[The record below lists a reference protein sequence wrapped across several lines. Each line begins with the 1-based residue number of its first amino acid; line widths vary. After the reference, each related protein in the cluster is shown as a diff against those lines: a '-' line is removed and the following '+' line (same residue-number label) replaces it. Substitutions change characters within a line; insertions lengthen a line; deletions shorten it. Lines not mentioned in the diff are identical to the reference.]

1 MKSYERESFLK
12 VFIIFLLILSILW
25 SIIVYL
31 SYEEKKDNLKE
42 DLYYQMKNY
51 AFDFKG
57 DKFSLDIIKINKNIE
72 FTKLYNQKE
81 GLLVYFP
88 MPNNDKYMLKILY
101 DKKKFEA
108 NLNTLKIKTL
118 KLALIILV
126 ISLLF
131 SFYFAIYS
139 LRPMKNALQLLDM
152 FLKDLIHD
160 LHTPITSILLNTKLL
175 SRKENSEE
183 LERIELSAK
192 NILSLY
198 KNLEILK
205 NKTIK
210 KTNSIDIK
218 KLIDKKVKVLEKI
231 YPKIKITKQLNA
243 LYISS
248 NEDAISRILE
258 NILTNACKYNK
269 KNGEVIITAHD
280 KKIIIEDTG
289 IGIKN
294 TKKIFESYYKE
305 NERGLGL
312 GMNIVKRL
320 CDELNIK
327 IKIDSEINKG
337 TIVELT
343 FD

>member
-12 VFIIFLLILSILW
+12 VFIIFLLVLSVLW
-25 SIIVYL
+25 SIIFYL
-31 SYEEKKDNLKE
+31 YYKENEDYMNE

-72 FTKLYNQKE
+72 FSKLYNQKE

-88 MPNNDKYMLKILY
+88 MPKNDKYMLKILY
-101 DKKKFEA
+101 DKNKYQA
-108 NLNTLKIKTL
+108 NLNALKIKTL
-118 KLALIILV
+118 KLALIILF
-126 ISLLF
+126 ISLIF

-139 LRPMKNALQLLDM
+139 LKPMKNALQLLDM

-160 LHTPITSILLNTKLL
+160 LHTPITSILLNAKLL
-175 SRKENSEE
+175 SRKEKSEE

-205 NKTIK
+205 NKTIE
-210 KTNSIDIK
+210 KTNTIDVKEI
-218 KLIDKKVKVLEKI
+218 IEEKVKVLEKI
-231 YPKIKITKQLNA
+231 YPKIKITKRLNP
-243 LYISS
+243 LYINS

-269 KNGEVIITAHD
+269 KNGEVTITAHD

-294 TKKIFESYYKE
+294 TKKIFDSYYKE

-327 IKIDSEINKG
+327 IKIESEINKG

-343 FD
+343 LN

>member
-1 MKSYERESFLK
+1 MKRYEKESFLK
-12 VFIIFLLILSILW
+12 VFIIFLLVLSILW
-25 SIIVYL
+25 SIIFYL
-31 SYEEKKDNLKE
+31 YYEENKDFMNE

-51 AFDFKG
+51 AFNFKG

-72 FTKLYNQKE
+72 FSKLYNQKE

-88 MPNNDKYMLKILY
+88 MPKNGKYMLKILY
-101 DKKKFEA
+101 DKNKYQA
-108 NLNTLKIKTL
+108 NLNALKMKTL
-118 KLALIILV
+118 KLALIILF
-126 ISLLF
+126 ISLIF

-139 LRPMKNALQLLDM
+139 LKPMKNALQLLDI

-160 LHTPITSILLNTKLL
+160 LHTPITSILLNAKLL
-175 SRKENSEE
+175 SRKEQSEE

-210 KTNSIDIK
+210 KTNTIDIK
-218 KLIDKKVKVLEKI
+218 KLIEEKVKVLEKI
-231 YPKIKITKQLNA
+231 YPKVKITKRLNTS
-243 LYISS
+243 YINS

-269 KNGEVIITAHD
+269 KNGNVTIIAHD

-294 TKKIFESYYKE
+294 TKKIFEGYYKE

-327 IKIDSEINKG
+327 IKIESEINKG
-337 TIVELT
+337 TTVELILN
-343 FD
+343 

>member
-1 MKSYERESFLK
+1 MKSYEKESFLK
-12 VFIIFLLILSILW
+12 VFVLFLLILSILW
-25 SIIVYL
+25 SIVFYL
-31 SYEEKKDNLKE
+31 YYKENEDFVNE

-51 AFDFKG
+51 AFNFKG
-57 DKFSLDIIKINKNIE
+57 DKFSLNIIKIKKNIK
-72 FTKLYNQKE
+72 FSKLYKQGE

-88 MPNNDKYMLKILY
+88 MPKNSKYMLKIIY
-101 DKKKFEA
+101 DKNKYQTD
-108 NLNTLKIKTL
+108 LNALKIKIL
-118 KLALIILV
+118 KLALIILF
-126 ISLLF
+126 ISIIF

-139 LRPMKNALQLLDM
+139 LKPMKNALRLLDM

-160 LHTPITSILLNTKLL
+160 LHTPITSILLNTTLL
-175 SRKENSEE
+175 SRKEKSEE

-210 KTNSIDIK
+210 KTNIIDIK
-218 KLIDKKVKVLEKI
+218 KLIEEQVKVLEKI
-231 YPKIKITKQLNA
+231 YPKIKITKQLNS
-243 LYISS
+243 LYIDS
-248 NEDAISRILE
+248 NEDALSRIIN

-269 KNGEVIITAHD
+269 KNGKVTIITHG

-289 IGIKN
+289 VGIKN
-294 TKKIFESYYKE
+294 TKKVFESYYKE

-327 IKIDSEINKG
+327 IKIESEINKG
-337 TIVELT
+337 TIVKLT
-343 FD
+343 LN